1 MVCLIH
7 PSGSPFAEVARWDDL
22 IQKITDDAITEAIL
36 ADALAAPDSDDSDA
50 AGPSGASGASDS
62 GGGSGGGSRGEDV
75 IWREKYLLRRGAAT
89 STSFWT
95 ISHAFSPALHCSVV

>member
-1 MVCLIH
+1 MVCPIR

-50 AGPSGASGASDS
+50 AGPSGASGAS
-62 GGGSGGGSRGEDV
+62 GSGGGSRGEDV
-75 IWREKYLLRRGAAT
+75 IWREQYLLRRCAAT

-95 ISHAFSPALHCSVV
+95 ISHAFSPALHCSIV